1 MANTNQTPAKN
12 TLNKTKAKKARLGRG
27 LDALLGGSARNDKNA
42 PPMVHGVLADRLEML
57 PVEWLQRGEYQP
69 RTNMD
74 EEALQDLAASISTQ
88 GIVQPILARELAP
101 RQYEI
106 IAGERRW
113 RAAQIAQLNE
123 VPVIVR
129 QVEDEE
135 AIAVA
140 LIENIQRED
149 LSALEEA
156 RGIFRLI
163 EEFGLTHREAA
174 SSIGRSRTA
183 VTNLLRLL
191 VLHPDV
197 QTMLEQKLFDMG
209 HARALLSVPKQ
220 DQVRAAHAIVK
231 GKMSVRQA
239 ELWVKKFLE
248 TMDAPK
254 KSKIAANADILR
266 LEDSLANTLGAKIKI
281 QDAGGKGKLLIHYHS
296 LDELD
301 GIIAKIKSGQ

>member
-1 MANTNQTPAKN
+1 MASIKKSQAK
-12 TLNKTKAKKARLGRG
+12 KTKAKRARLGRG
-27 LDALLGGSARNDKNA
+27 LDALLGGGSIDREDVSAQ
-42 PPMVHGVLADRLEML
+42 GGSESSADRLESL

-69 RTNMD
+69 RTNMG

-88 GIVQPILARELAP
+88 GIVQPILVRELAP
-101 RQYEI
+101 RKYEI

-113 RAAQIAQLNE
+113 RAAQIAQLTK
-123 VPVIVR
+123 VPVIIR
-129 QVEDEE
+129 KVEDEA

-156 RGIFRLI
+156 RGISRLL
-163 EEFGLTHREAA
+163 EEFGLTHQQAA
-174 SSIGRSRTA
+174 TSIGRSRTA

-191 VLHPDV
+191 ALHPGV
-197 QTMLEQKLFDMG
+197 QEMLEQKMFDMG
-209 HARALLSVPKQ
+209 HARALLSVPEM
-220 DQVRAAHAIVK
+220 DQVRAAQAIVK

-248 TMDAPK
+248 NVDTPK
-254 KSKIAANADILR
+254 KAVSATNPDILR
-266 LEDSLANTLGAKIKI
+266 LEDSLANALGAKIKI

-301 GIIAKIKSGQ
+301 GIIARIESGK

>member
-1 MANTNQTPAKN
+1 M
-12 TLNKTKAKKARLGRG
+12 G
-27 LDALLGGSARNDKNA
+27 
-42 PPMVHGVLADRLEML
+42 
-57 PVEWLQRGEYQP
+57 
-69 RTNMD
+69 
-74 EEALQDLAASISTQ
+74 EEALQYLAASISAQ
-88 GIVQPILARELAP
+88 GIVQPILVRELAP
-101 RQYEI
+101 RKYEI

-113 RAAQIAQLNE
+113 RAAQIAQLSE
-123 VPVIVR
+123 VPVIIR
-129 QVEDEE
+129 KVEDEA

-156 RGIFRLI
+156 RGISRLLD
-163 EEFGLTHREAA
+163 EFGLTHQQAA
-174 SSIGRSRTA
+174 TSIGRSRTA

-191 VLHPDV
+191 ALHPGV
-197 QTMLEQKLFDMG
+197 QEMLEQKMFDMG
-209 HARALLSVPKQ
+209 HARALLSVPEL
-220 DQVRAAHAIVK
+220 DQVRAAQAIVK

-248 TMDAPK
+248 HADAPK
-254 KSKIAANADILR
+254 KAVSATNPDIVR

-301 GIIAKIKSGQ
+301 GIIAKIESGK

>member
-1 MANTNQTPAKN
+1 
-12 TLNKTKAKKARLGRG
+12 LGRG
-27 LDALLGGSARNDKNA
+27 LDALLGGSTRSDKAA
-42 PPMVHGVLADRLEML
+42 PAPTQEATGDRLELL
-57 PVEWLQRGEYQP
+57 PVEWLERGKYQP
-69 RTNMD
+69 RTNMG

-88 GIVQPILARELAP
+88 GIVQPILVRELAP
-101 RQYEI
+101 RKYEI

-113 RAAQIAQLNE
+113 RAAQIAQLGE
-123 VPVIVR
+123 VPVIIR
-129 QVEDEE
+129 KVEDEA

-156 RGIFRLI
+156 RGISRLL
-163 EEFGLTHREAA
+163 EEFGLTHQQAA

-191 VLHPDV
+191 ALHPGV
-197 QTMLEQKLFDMG
+197 QEMLEQKMFDMG
-209 HARALLSVPKQ
+209 HARALLSVPQ
-220 DQVRAAHAIVK
+220 LDQVRAAEAIVK

-248 TMDAPK
+248 TADAPK
-254 KSKIAANADILR
+254 KAAPVIDADIAR
-266 LEDSLANTLGAKIKI
+266 LQDSLANTLGAKIKI
-281 QDAGGKGKLLIHYHS
+281 QDAGGKGKLMIHYHS

-301 GIIAKIKSGQ
+301 GIIAKIKSAK

>member
-1 MANTNQTPAKN
+1 M
-12 TLNKTKAKKARLGRG
+12 GRG
-27 LDALLGGSARNDKNA
+27 LDALLGGSIDREDVSAQ
-42 PPMVHGVLADRLEML
+42 VGSESSADRLESL

-69 RTNMD
+69 RTNMG
-74 EEALQDLAASISTQ
+74 EEALQDLAASINTQ
-88 GIVQPILARELAP
+88 GIVQPILVRELAP
-101 RQYEI
+101 RKYEI

-113 RAAQIAQLNE
+113 RAAQIAQLTE
-123 VPVIVR
+123 VPVIIR
-129 QVEDEE
+129 KVEDEA

-156 RGIFRLI
+156 RGISRLL
-163 EEFGLTHREAA
+163 EEFGLTHQQAA
-174 SSIGRSRTA
+174 TSIGRSRTA

-191 VLHPDV
+191 ALHPGV
-197 QTMLEQKLFDMG
+197 QEMLEQKMFDMG
-209 HARALLSVPKQ
+209 HARALLSVPEM
-220 DQVRAAHAIVK
+220 DQVRAAQAIVK

-248 TMDAPK
+248 NADTPK
-254 KSKIAANADILR
+254 KAVSATNPDILR
-266 LEDSLANTLGAKIKI
+266 LEDSLANTLGAKITI

-301 GIIAKIKSGQ
+301 GIIARIESGK

>member
-1 MANTNQTPAKN
+1 M
-12 TLNKTKAKKARLGRG
+12 GRG
-27 LDALLGGSARNDKNA
+27 LDALLGPSLRNNEAASSEASDS
-42 PPMVHGVLADRLEML
+42 LADRLELL

-69 RTNMD
+69 RTNMG

-88 GIVQPILARELAP
+88 GIIQPILVRQLAP

-113 RAAQIAQLNE
+113 RAAQIAQLTE

-129 QVEDEE
+129 KVENEA

-156 RGIFRLI
+156 RGISRLL
-163 EEFGLTHREAA
+163 EEFGLTHQEAA
-174 SSIGRSRTA
+174 TSIGRSRTA

-191 VLHPDV
+191 ALHPGV
-197 QTMLEQKLFDMG
+197 QEMLEQKMFDMG
-209 HARALLSVPKQ
+209 HARALLSVPEL
-220 DQVRAAHAIVK
+220 DQVRAAQAIVK

-239 ELWVKKFLE
+239 ELWVKRFLE
-248 TMDAPK
+248 TADAPK
-254 KSKIAANADILR
+254 ETGSAVNPEITR
-266 LEDSLANTLGAKIKI
+266 LEDSLANTLGAKITI

-301 GIIAKIKSGQ
+301 GIIAKIEAG

>member
-1 MANTNQTPAKN
+1 M
-12 TLNKTKAKKARLGRG
+12 GRG
-27 LDALLGGSARNDKNA
+27 LDALLGPSLRNNEAASSEASDSS
-42 PPMVHGVLADRLEML
+42 ADRLELL

-69 RTNMD
+69 RTNMG

-88 GIVQPILARELAP
+88 GIIQPILVRQLAP

-113 RAAQIAQLNE
+113 RAAQIAQLTE

-129 QVEDEE
+129 KVENEA

-156 RGIFRLI
+156 RGISRLL
-163 EEFGLTHREAA
+163 EEFGLTHQEAA
-174 SSIGRSRTA
+174 TSIGRSRTA

-191 VLHPDV
+191 ALHPGV
-197 QTMLEQKLFDMG
+197 QEMLEQKMFDMG
-209 HARALLSVPKQ
+209 HARALLSVPEL
-220 DQVRAAHAIVK
+220 DQVRAAQAIVK

-239 ELWVKKFLE
+239 ELWVKRFLE
-248 TMDAPK
+248 TADAPK
-254 KSKIAANADILR
+254 ETGSAVNPEITR
-266 LEDSLANTLGAKIKI
+266 LEDSLANTLGAKITI

-301 GIIAKIKSGQ
+301 GIIAKIEAG

>member
-1 MANTNQTPAKN
+1 
-12 TLNKTKAKKARLGRG
+12 LGRG
-27 LDALLGGSARNDKNA
+27 LDALLGGSIGREDVSAQ
-42 PPMVHGVLADRLEML
+42 GGSESSADRLESL

-69 RTNMD
+69 RTNMG

-88 GIVQPILARELAP
+88 GIVQPILVRELAP
-101 RQYEI
+101 RKYEI

-113 RAAQIAQLNE
+113 RAAQIAQLTK
-123 VPVIVR
+123 VPVIIR
-129 QVEDEE
+129 KVEDEA

-156 RGIFRLI
+156 RGISRLL
-163 EEFGLTHREAA
+163 EEFGLTHQQAA
-174 SSIGRSRTA
+174 TSIGRSRTA

-191 VLHPDV
+191 ALHPGV
-197 QTMLEQKLFDMG
+197 QEMLEQKMFDMG
-209 HARALLSVPKQ
+209 HARALLSVPEL
-220 DQVRAAHAIVK
+220 DQVRAAQAIVK

-248 TMDAPK
+248 NADAPK
-254 KSKIAANADILR
+254 KAVSATNPDILR

-301 GIIAKIKSGQ
+301 GIIARIESGK

>member
-1 MANTNQTPAKN
+1 M
-12 TLNKTKAKKARLGRG
+12 GRG
-27 LDALLGGSARNDKNA
+27 LDALLGGSIDREDVSAQ
-42 PPMVHGVLADRLEML
+42 GGSESSADRLESL

-69 RTNMD
+69 RTNMG

-88 GIVQPILARELAP
+88 GIVQPILVRELAP
-101 RQYEI
+101 RKYEI

-113 RAAQIAQLNE
+113 RAAQIAQLTE
-123 VPVIVR
+123 VPVIIR
-129 QVEDEE
+129 KIEDEA
-135 AIAVA
+135 AIAVS

-156 RGIFRLI
+156 RGISRLL
-163 EEFGLTHREAA
+163 EEFGLTHQQAA
-174 SSIGRSRTA
+174 TSIGRSRTA

-191 VLHPDV
+191 ALHPGV
-197 QTMLEQKLFDMG
+197 QEMLEQKMFDMG
-209 HARALLSVPKQ
+209 HARALLSVPEM
-220 DQVRAAHAIVK
+220 DQVRAAQAIVK

-248 TMDAPK
+248 NADTPK
-254 KSKIAANADILR
+254 KAVSATNPDILR

-301 GIIAKIKSGQ
+301 GIIARKKKKK